1 MPWVF
6 ERIAKAVPNA
16 KATIGLDRWRE
27 KNGLFIWEAFVTGAA
42 KRATH
47 GEDARAA
54 LEAFDARWPDLKSDV
69 TAEPALNLAVAAA
82 LAAGLA
88 IDAVEI
94 GEPCI
99 VVAA

>member
-1 MPWVF
+1 L
-6 ERIAKAVPNA
+6 
-16 KATIGLDRWRE
+16 GLALTEQPPSAE

-54 LEAFDARWPDLKSDV
+54 LEAFDARWPDLKSNV

-88 IDAVEI
+88 IDRARS
-94 GEPCI
+94 GSPSS
-99 VVAA
+99 